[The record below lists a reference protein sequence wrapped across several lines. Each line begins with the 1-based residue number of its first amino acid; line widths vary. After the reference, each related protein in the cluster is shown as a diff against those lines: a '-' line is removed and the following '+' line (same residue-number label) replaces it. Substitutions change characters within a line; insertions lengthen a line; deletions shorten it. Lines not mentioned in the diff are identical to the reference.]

1 MTVRWWVALTLG
13 IVVHAEDWPEW
24 RGAGRRGEWRETG
37 IIDRF
42 PPGGLIPV
50 WRAPIGAGYSSP
62 SVASGRVVVTDFAGG
77 VERAVCLDEATGT
90 KLWEQRWEAD
100 YRGIDYGSG
109 PRAAPTIAS
118 GMVFVLGAGGDLLAL
133 RLDTGAILWRTNF
146 RKDFGAALP
155 AWGFASA
162 PLVDGDRVIAVAG
175 GKGNAKVVAFEAS
188 TGKELWRALDGDAS
202 EPGYSQP
209 LRVRVAG
216 REQII
221 IWHAGAVSAL
231 DGQTGRLL
239 WEHPFPITMNTPIAT
254 PAWAEPNLLVSGF
267 FNGARL
273 LRLHRQASAELI
285 WKARVESEISGDTL
299 HALLNSPVIDGDYI
313 YGICAYGQLRCLRLH
328 TGERVWE
335 SQQVTVEKARNVS
348 AFIIRHGARYVFFND
363 RGELIFGTLSPAG
376 YQEISRTRLIEPTSK
391 AGGRREFQAVNWSH
405 PAFAN
410 RHILVRNDREVLRY
424 RLARD

>member
-42 PPGGLIPV
+42 PPGGLTPV

-109 PRAAPTIAS
+109 PRAAPTIAR

-133 RLDTGAILWRTNF
+133 RLDTGAIVWRTNF
-146 RKDFGAALP
+146 RQNFGAALP

-162 PLVDGDRVIAVAG
+162 PLVDGDRVIAVPG
-175 GKGNAKVVAFEAS
+175 GKGNAKVVAFEAG

-209 LRVRVAG
+209 LRVRVSG

-273 LRLHRQASAELI
+273 LRLHGQASAELI

-335 SQQVTVEKARNVS
+335 SQQVTVEMARNVS

-410 RHILVRNDREVLRY
+410 RHIVVRNDREILRY